1 MMTMRRL
8 VLALLLVTASL
19 SAEVPTDWTTPLDP
33 FKIAGNLYYVGSR
46 DLAAY
51 LVVTPAG
58 NILINSNLET
68 SPPQI
73 RHSVEQLGFKWSD
86 TKILLSS
93 QAHYDHV
100 AGAAQVLRETHAKY
114 EVMEGDIAVVKSG
127 GGKTSFDLPDS
138 HFTAAH
144 VDKTLHDGDKITLGG
159 TTITALRTAGHT
171 QGCTTFTL
179 EINEGGK
186 KHLAAIIGGWSSNPG
201 VTYVTIK
208 GKPASYPGID
218 KDFEHTF
225 ATYKAL
231 PVYIFL
237 GAHGVYFNMLSK
249 LDEGAR
255 TNPALWIDPAGYK
268 AAIQKADDNFHR
280 ELAKQQSAAK

>member
-1 MMTMRRL
+1 MRRL
-8 VLALLLVTASL
+8 ALFLLLVTATL
-19 SAEVPTDWTTPLDP
+19 SAEMSKDWTTPLDP

-51 LVVTPAG
+51 LVVTPKG

-73 RHSVEQLGFKWSD
+73 RHAVEQLGFKWSD

-100 AGAAQVLRETHAKY
+100 AGAAQVLRETHATY
-114 EVMEGDIAVVKSG
+114 EVMQGDVAVVEQG
-127 GGKTSFDLPDS
+127 GGPASFDLPDS
-138 HFTAAH
+138 HFPAAH

-171 QGCTTFTL
+171 QGCTTFTMTV
-179 EINEGGK
+179 NEGGK
-186 KHLAAIIGGWSSNPG
+186 KLLAAIVGGWSSNPG
-201 VTYVTIK
+201 VTYVAIK
-208 GKPASYPGID
+208 GKPASYPGIEQ
-218 KDFEHTF
+218 DFEHTF

-231 PVYIFL
+231 PVDIFL

-249 LDEGAR
+249 LDKGAR
-255 TNPALWIDPAGYK
+255 SNPALWIDREGYK
-268 AAIQKADDNFHR
+268 TAIQDADENFQR
-280 ELAKQQSAAK
+280 KLAKEKAGAK